1 MTQDLRDEIE
11 WLEHKIDTLEEYI
24 KELER
29 ENYQLKGVIGKTIS
43 TLEEQNSNTRKIIYG
58 QVQGSGVNPDGQNF
72 VPLFQKKKKDK

>member
-29 ENYQLKGVIGKTIS
+29 ENYKLKGVIGKTIS
-43 TLEEQNSNTRKIIYG
+43 TLEEQNSNRKIIYC
-58 QVQGSGVNPDGQNF
+58 QVQGSSVSPDGQSF
-72 VPLFQKKKKDK
+72 VPLFQKKKD

>member
-29 ENYQLKGVIGKTIS
+29 ENFQLKGVIGKTIS

-58 QVQGSGVNPDGQNF
+58 QVQGSSVNPEGQSF
-72 VPLFQKKKKDK
+72 VPLFQKKKDK

>member
-29 ENYQLKGVIGKTIS
+29 ENFQLKGVIGKTIS

-72 VPLFQKKKKDK
+72 VPLFQKKKD